1 MSGRLVMVGLFG
13 AGKMFLSLGISK
25 CSWSWIFSYLLSILS
40 ILNLL
45 KLLLDPEFFVTPKF
59 GVLLQI
65 QSFFF
70 LAKHSEFTPKF

>member
-45 KLLLDPEFFVTPKF
+45 KLLLNPEFFVTKKF
-59 GVLLQI
+59 RVLLQI

-70 LAKHSEFTPKF
+70 